1 MQHAEG
7 SLRQYQTAWQL
18 FLAFL
23 VRKGIQHSSVS
34 VATLLDF
41 LADEALNK
49 RRAYRTVAAYK
60 CALKLPFSMHY
71 NVDVDDPL
79 TTSFMRGLFR
89 KKPPCRGAP
98 LPTWDLTDLL
108 KYLKSPE
115 FEPLERAPW
124 PRLI

>member
-23 VRKGIQHSSVS
+23 VRNGIQHSSVS

-49 RRAYRTVAAYK
+49 KRAYRTVAAYK
-60 CALKLPFSMHY
+60 CTLKLPFSMHY

-79 TTSFMRGLFR
+79 TTSFMKGLFSQET
-89 KKPPCRGAP
+89 P
-98 LPTWDLTDLL
+98 LQECSSP
-108 KYLKSPE
+108 YLGSH
-115 FEPLERAPW
+115 
-124 PRLI
+124 